1 VTNEWNKDDRINYSH
16 ATARRLDAEVIFDT
30 VHAVTGAVSKIPGV
44 PAGTRA
50 ASLPDSGVE
59 LPSGFLG
66 TFGRPP
72 RESACE
78 CERTSELRLGAVMS
92 LISGPTIAD
101 AIADPANGLAKLVKA
116 EPDDTKLID
125 ELFMRILNRP
135 ASPKEIEMVQGSLK
149 TIADDH
155 VRLTAVRDRREEEWK
170 VIEPKLQKDR
180 LDAIEKS
187 KGELASYEKEIAPRV
202 AEAEKKR
209 AEEIAKREGEVKE
222 YEAKMPEHIADY
234 EKKQKSAIEWFPL
247 LPTKLEATNGA
258 TLSTQP
264 DLSIIATGK
273 NGKGNYVFTAQTSLK
288 GIRSIRLEALQ
299 DDRIPTKGPGRA
311 PDGNFVLVQFELQ
324 AATKAE
330 PAKLNKVAL
339 QNAKADFSQDKFE
352 VKNAID
358 GTPDNN
364 RGWAVS
370 PIPGM
375 THWAT
380 FETKEPLGY
389 DGGTIL
395 TFTLKQTFNTN
406 DFMLSRF
413 RLSVTTDEKAGL
425 SLSDELRALFATD
438 ADKRSDA
445 QKDYLAK
452 VVKTLD
458 PELRKRQTTLADAKK
473 PLPIDPHLKE
483 LQESVK
489 MTEKPVPLD
498 FALSQLRA
506 DADQSTKQA
515 ADARLTAAQD
525 LAWALINS
533 PAFLF
538 NR

>member
-1 VTNEWNKDDRINYSH
+1 
-16 ATARRLDAEVIFDT
+16 
-30 VHAVTGAVSKIPGV
+30 
-44 PAGTRA
+44 
-50 ASLPDSGVE
+50 
-59 LPSGFLG
+59 
-66 TFGRPP
+66 
-72 RESACE
+72 
-78 CERTSELRLGAVMS
+78 
-92 LISGPTIAD
+92 
-101 AIADPANGLAKLVKA
+101 
-116 EPDDTKLID
+116 
-125 ELFMRILNRP
+125 
-135 ASPKEIEMVQGSLK
+135 
-149 TIADDH
+149 
-155 VRLTAVRDRREEEWK
+155 
-170 VIEPKLQKDR
+170 
-180 LDAIEKS
+180 
-187 KGELASYEKEIAPRV
+187 
-202 AEAEKKR
+202 
-209 AEEIAKREGEVKE
+209 
-222 YEAKMPEHIADY
+222 
-234 EKKQKSAIEWFPL
+234 
-247 LPTKLEATNGA
+247 
-258 TLSTQP
+258 
-264 DLSIIATGK
+264 
-273 NGKGNYVFTAQTSLK
+273 
-288 GIRSIRLEALQ
+288 
-299 DDRIPTKGPGRA
+299 
-311 PDGNFVLVQFELQ
+311 
-324 AATKAE
+324 
-330 PAKLNKVAL
+330 
-339 QNAKADFSQDKFE
+339 
-352 VKNAID
+352 
-358 GTPDNN
+358 
-364 RGWAVS
+364 
-370 PIPGM
+370 M

-425 SLSDELRALFATD
+425 SLSDELRAVFATD

-452 VVKTLD
+452 VVRTLD